1 MSGSVDEKREL
12 ERLKGLADRLR
23 GDRWTVERDDA
34 GTYLISIRA
43 TGETAILATFHDEIL
58 RHEMDLIASAVSLL
72 FRFFNMFDRACAKV
86 RQLESLLD
94 RREADKRNG
103 DYTTQAS
110 ILLSDLSFWRFLET
124 RGAGGPVRDK
134 VAADTRLKSVLAIQ
148 SKKQLNSD
156 DAAKRGW
163 LSLHRD
169 FKSWKAGG

>member
-1 MSGSVDEKREL
+1 MSGSVDEKKEL
-12 ERLKGLADRLR
+12 ERLSGLADRLR
-23 GDRWTVERDDA
+23 GDHWTVERDDA

-43 TGETAILATFHDEIL
+43 SGETAILATFHDEIL
-58 RHEMDLIASAVSLL
+58 RHEMELVSSAVSLL
-72 FRFFNMFDRACAKV
+72 FRFLNMFERARAKV

-110 ILLSDLSFWRFLET
+110 ILLSDPSFWRFLAT